1 MKPTYTPQSNTATNA
16 PSWRQ
21 RIEDALSALKT
32 APPETGFTR
41 DGDARTVQTVGA

>member
-1 MKPTYTPQSNTATNA
+1 MKPTYTQQSNTAANA

-32 APPETGFTR
+32 APPESGVTR
-41 DGDARTVQTVGA
+41 DEDARTVQTVGA